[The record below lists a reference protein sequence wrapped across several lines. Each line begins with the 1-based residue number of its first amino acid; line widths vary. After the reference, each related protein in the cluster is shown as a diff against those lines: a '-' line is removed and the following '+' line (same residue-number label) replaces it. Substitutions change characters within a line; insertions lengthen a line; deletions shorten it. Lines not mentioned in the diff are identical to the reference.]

1 MFRVRA
7 LLGGGCWGEVGRLRR
22 GEDLGADGGGNERA
36 VEGGGGGGKEEV
48 EGQIEGA
55 MKAGERWFG
64 CGTGDPRNESKKPH
78 SASR

>member
-36 VEGGGGGGKEEV
+36 VEGGGA
-48 EGQIEGA
+48 EGRR
-55 MKAGERWFG
+55 RWRG
-64 CGTGDPRNESKKPH
+64 R
-78 SASR
+78 SRGR